1 MSEWLSDVQ
10 QIISLFS
17 MLILW
22 ANSRLTSDNV
32 VTFFCHIL
40 TWTNPCLK
48 ILLIKIAIQ
57 PTQIWTFRAW
67 QHHEIEV
74 PATWAPVCCLWF
86 SPETNNGRH
95 VAAGNQEHVFPVS
108 GNKCIPNIHIRLC
121 NKSNAKCSS
130 TCIASVSCGAHRN
143 LRMRMYTLVH
153 ILFVFTTPHVIH
165 FVARRR
171 QSERRRPACELYSL
185 HIDSIQIASFF
196 PWWSSAL
203 TFVL

>member
-1 MSEWLSDVQ
+1 MSEWLS
-10 QIISLFS
+10 ISLF
-17 MLILW
+17 LIHILW
-22 ANSRLTSDNV
+22 ANSRLTADYV
-32 VTFFCHIL
+32 VTFYCHIL
-40 TWTNPCLK
+40 TWTIPCLK

-57 PTQIWTFRAW
+57 PTRIWTFRSC

-86 SPETNNGRH
+86 SPEINNGRH

-130 TCIASVSCGAHRN
+130 TCIASVSFGAHKTTHRN

-165 FVARRR
+165 FIATRR
-171 QSERRRPACELYSL
+171 QCERRRPACELYSL

-196 PWWSSAL
+196 P
-203 TFVL
+203 